1 MTAEQWAV
9 EAVKTILPGI
19 PVPGVTLRQTGTTQA
34 LAVVELDAAWRPHLP
49 PDGMLGANG
58 YIGRDVSRE
67 AWLYLTPQVPM
78 ILGVVVVLIEARDA
92 VGGEA

>member
-1 MTAEQWAV
+1 MTPDQWAV
-9 EAVKTILPGI
+9 QAVDTILAGI
-19 PVPGVTLRQTGTTQA
+19 PVHTVTLRQTSTAQA

-49 PDGMLGANG
+49 ESGIQGGG
-58 YIGRDVSRE
+58 YLGRDVSRE

-78 ILGVVVVLIEARDA
+78 ILGVVVVLVEARDA